1 MKFVLTTIASFTLAL
16 ASFALA
22 SAANPDVYSPGYQPC
37 SLTGVSYAA
46 PSAGYVSYSQ
56 SATGCTYSP
65 WGARLEAY
73 FWDGGWWMVDG
84 GRSSSMIR
92 QMPTTPEPFIAQ
104 R

>member
-73 FWDGGWWMVDG
+73 FWDGGWWMVADHH
-84 GRSSSMIR
+84 
-92 QMPTTPEPFIAQ
+92 P
-104 R
+104 